1 MARRK
6 TFSTG
11 DRASA
16 EVAIRIAQEAHDS
29 LARGPE
35 KDNAFVGLS
44 DAEALFAKGEYL
56 LATKRALNSLAYSV
70 TIRSNLYREVEDLVN
85 EQVAYRQWDILLEMR
100 RRVESAMEES
110 RNVYADREDPD
121 SKRARDFLRD
131 VERAWERRDAKALY
145 DLGALGDVA
154 TDLTGLRIFRQYVAT
169 TKIEQEWPPL
179 WNWQL
184 DEYPH
189 RHENPAGG
197 VHKVTATSTGRYNGG
212 AAVERRHGSSTVT
225 IFTIED
231 PTEPGGQRFHKYES
245 YGENAS
251 KRREHALQQH
261 AARHGITNPIKHVRG
276 SRSARST
283 RIAASAR
290 PDVGAVPEGYH
301 QIAEAQ
307 GPRNVKT
314 VYRKG
319 LYYVHGG
326 ATPSGT
332 GRGNSK
338 ASYTLTHGPSGLAI
352 GRFSTK
358 VNASAAARHFDSVAP
373 KAGARTVFGDRPSES
388 AFDELRAA
396 FKSLPSK
403 LLR

>member
-1 MARRK
+1 VK
-6 TFSTG
+6 
-11 DRASA
+11 
-16 EVAIRIAQEAHDS
+16 
-29 LARGPE
+29 
-35 KDNAFVGLS
+35 
-44 DAEALFAKGEYL
+44 
-56 LATKRALNSLAYSV
+56 
-70 TIRSNLYREVEDLVN
+70 
-85 EQVAYRQWDILLEMR
+85 
-100 RRVESAMEES
+100 
-110 RNVYADREDPD
+110 
-121 SKRARDFLRD
+121 
-131 VERAWERRDAKALY
+131 
-145 DLGALGDVA
+145 
-154 TDLTGLRIFRQYVAT
+154 
-169 TKIEQEWPPL
+169 
-179 WNWQL
+179 
-184 DEYPH
+184 
-189 RHENPAGG
+189 
-197 VHKVTATSTGRYNGG
+197 
-212 AAVERRHGSSTVT
+212 RRHGSSTVT

-261 AARHGITNPIKHVRG
+261 AARHGITKPIKHVRG

-283 RIAASAR
+283 RIAAGSAR